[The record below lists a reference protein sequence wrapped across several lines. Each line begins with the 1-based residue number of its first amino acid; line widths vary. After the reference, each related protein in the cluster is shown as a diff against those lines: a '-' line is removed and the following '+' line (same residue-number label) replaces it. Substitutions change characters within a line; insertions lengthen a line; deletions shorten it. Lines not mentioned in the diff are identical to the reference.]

1 MQYGTMQPNSKWI
14 VNDLCKV
21 IVGFRNYTTHA
32 TRSKYVSFAIAEQPQ
47 MCELLIRLSRGRLND
62 SQAAKYPAF
71 LFEQLIDYGF
81 LRPAQGLAPRQMFK
95 RYFSVLNAGRF
106 RSIAFKGHRYYV
118 ASLVFMAFYSQR
130 GNDYLRETVV
140 LPAWAGRFA
149 DKVFDIVRNGI
160 SEAAFLALPGRLRSR
175 IEKHGLVTPEAK
187 QPYLERF
194 FGEHC
199 RLDDA
204 LLSELPAFYRPYLPD
219 CSGAATDY
227 RLNHDIFFSSGEM
240 GDALRAQIP
249 NLAWADSCKPSIWV
263 RDPVRDIVSMYW
275 LTDAQLRDLRALKD
289 SSRQAAD
296 LDAATRRLFVH
307 CGVLHD
313 PARTAQ
319 ARAAW
324 AERLREVGKQ
334 VDENG
339 CFTFEGI
346 LPPIELAMSRKYL
359 RFMKERKFLLLDRA
373 NGKTEERF
381 WIHRDEFTF
390 YLQGQISTLLNQVL
404 PSPVKPGHNALTIY
418 ESGATL
424 PRHKDDVKAFSWVMS
439 LPVETRP
446 EGNKDEAWPIYVE
459 TPKAIHKAML
469 QAGDGHVIDPQ
480 MPHWR
485 DRLADGRLSILLL
498 WFVPHD
504 YRGFV
509 NGSWI
514 D

>member
-1 MQYGTMQPNSKWI
+1 MQNGSVQAKWV
-14 VNDLCKV
+14 VNDLCRV
-21 IVGFRNYTTHA
+21 IVGFRNYTIHA

-47 MCELLIRLSRGRLND
+47 MCDLLIRLSRGKLDDR
-62 SQAAKYPAF
+62 QAAAYPAH

-81 LRPAQGLAPRQMFK
+81 LRSTQGLAPRQRFK
-95 RYFSVLNAGRF
+95 RYFSLLNAGRF
-106 RSIAFKGHRYYV
+106 RSILFKGHRYYV
-118 ASLVFMAFYSQR
+118 ASMVFMAFYSQR

-149 DKVFDIVRNGI
+149 DKVVDIVRNGI
-160 SEAAFLALPGRLRSR
+160 SEAAFLALPARLRGR
-175 IEKHGLVTPEAK
+175 IEKHGLVTPEHR

-194 FGEHC
+194 FAEHG
-199 RLDDA
+199 RLDEA
-204 LLSELPAFYRPYLPD
+204 LLDEVPAFYRHHL
-219 CSGAATDY
+219 AAVSAPIDAY
-227 RLNHDIFFSSGEM
+227 RLNDKLFFSSAEL
-240 GDALRAQIP
+240 GDTLRGQIP
-249 NLAWADSCKPSIWV
+249 NLDWAESCRPSVWV
-263 RDPVRDIVSMYW
+263 KNPVRDIVSMLW
-275 LTDAQLRDLRALKD
+275 LSDAQLRELRALRAGQ
-289 SSRQAAD
+289 RQPAE
-296 LDAATRRLFVH
+296 LDASTLRCFVAS
-307 CGVLHD
+307 GLLHD
-313 PARTAQ
+313 PAQTAE
-319 ARAAW
+319 ARKAW
-324 AERLREVGKQ
+324 AVHLREVARQ
-334 VDENG
+334 LTESG

-346 LPPIELAMSRKYL
+346 LAPIELAISRKYL
-359 RFMKERKFLLLDRA
+359 RFMKDRKFLMLDRA

-381 WIHRDEFTF
+381 WVHRDEFTF
-390 YLQGQISTLLNQVL
+390 YLQGQICTLLNQVL
-404 PSPVKPGHNALTIY
+404 PSPIKTGHNALTIY

-439 LPVETRP
+439 LPVDTRP
-446 EGNKDEAWPIYVE
+446 DDHKEQAWPIYVE

-485 DRLADGRLSILLL
+485 DRLSDGRLSILLL